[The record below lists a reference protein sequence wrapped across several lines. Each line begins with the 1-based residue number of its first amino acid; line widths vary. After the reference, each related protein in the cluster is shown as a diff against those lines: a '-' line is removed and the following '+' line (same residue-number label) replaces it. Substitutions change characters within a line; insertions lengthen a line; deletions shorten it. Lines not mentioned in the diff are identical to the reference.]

1 MNNKK
6 EITAEFFNQVA
17 SSYDRIGPR
26 PFSHFGRCFAEL
38 AQIPENASVLDI
50 ASGRGAVLFPA
61 AEMAGPHGRVTGIDL
76 SDEMV
81 RETSAEIAEL
91 NLKNAE
97 ILKMDADNLD
107 FPDNS
112 FDFVLCGFGI
122 FLFSDFQQSFKEFAR
137 VLKPGGRVG
146 VTVFSEGC
154 EYFKWFEDLIFS
166 FTETCDLQDIEIQET
181 YFPKL
186 FTPAELEEI
195 LKTAG
200 FEEVHVTD
208 GEASFI
214 YNNEDELWASLW
226 SHGARRFINQ
236 LSPELQDNFK
246 TFVYDHIRKIKH
258 SDGVHI
264 PSISVLYGFGN

>member
-1 MNNKK
+1 MNKK

-17 SSYDRIGPR
+17 SSYDRVGPR
-26 PFSHFGRCFAEL
+26 LFSHFGHCFAKL

-61 AEMAGPHGRVTGIDL
+61 AEMAGPYGRVTGIDL

-97 ILKMDADNLD
+97 MLKMDADNLD

-122 FLFSDFQQSFKEFAR
+122 FLFSDFQQLFKKFAR
-137 VLKPGGRVG
+137 VLKPGGQVG
-146 VTVFSEGC
+146 VTVFSERGK
-154 EYFKWFEDLIFS
+154 YFKWFEELIFS
-166 FTETCDLQDIEIQET
+166 FTETCDLQGIEIQKT
-181 YFPKL
+181 YSPRL
-186 FTPAELEEI
+186 FTSAELEEI

-200 FEEVHVTD
+200 FEGVHVTD
-208 GEASFI
+208 GEAGFI
-214 YNNEDELWASLW
+214 YNDEDELWASLW
-226 SHGARRFINQ
+226 SHGARPFISQ

-246 TFVYDHIRKIKH
+246 TFVYDYVQEIKH
-258 SDGVHI
+258 SDGIHT
-264 PSISVLYGFGN
+264 PSVGVLYGFGN